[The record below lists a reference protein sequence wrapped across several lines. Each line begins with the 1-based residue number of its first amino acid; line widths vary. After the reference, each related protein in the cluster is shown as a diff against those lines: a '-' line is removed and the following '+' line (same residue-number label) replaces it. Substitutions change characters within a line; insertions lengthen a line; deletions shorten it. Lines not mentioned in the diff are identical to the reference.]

1 MHDLHEADRIL
12 KLVLDYAGRNNFEKV
27 TKIVI
32 GLGNIIEHGL
42 NIDPD
47 NLKFNISM
55 LARETKASDA
65 EIIVEKIDGGSWE
78 LKEIEGDK

>member
-1 MHDLHEADRIL
+1 MHDLHEADRII
-12 KLVLDYAGRNNFEKV
+12 KLVLDHAEKNNLEKV

-42 NIDPD
+42 SINPE

-55 LARETKASDA
+55 LARETKAARA
-65 EIIVEKIDGGSWE
+65 EIIVEKIDGDTWE
-78 LKEIEGDK
+78 LKEIEGK

>member
-1 MHDLHEADRIL
+1 MHDLHEADRMIR
-12 KLVLDYAGRNNFEKV
+12 LVLDHAEKNNLKQV

-55 LARETKASDA
+55 LARATKANGA
-65 EIIVEKIDGGSWE
+65 EIIVEKIDGDTWE
-78 LKEIEGDK
+78 LKEIEGG

>member
-1 MHDLHEADRIL
+1 M
-12 KLVLDYAGRNNFEKV
+12 
-27 TKIVI
+27 
-32 GLGNIIEHGL
+32 

-65 EIIVEKIDGGSWE
+65 EIVVEKIDGDSWE